1 MNDRYVTV
9 GKANYSATAEAQ
21 NDLMMLTIQSSTF
34 KQLLARNEAF
44 RDIVGRLPKNF
55 EQRELVALSCERI
68 TDEDYLPIR
77 YAAIFP
83 RIVSPEPQAASHRRG

>member
-1 MNDRYVTV
+1 MLLEEAAELKTSHAKLTDRLGTV
-9 GKANYSATAEAQ
+9 
-21 NDLMMLTIQSSTF
+21 
-34 KQLLARNEAF
+34 

>member
-1 MNDRYVTV
+1 LLLEEAAELKTSHAKLADRLGTV
-9 GKANYSATAEAQ
+9 
-21 NDLMMLTIQSSTF
+21 
-34 KQLLARNEAF
+34 

-55 EQRELVALSCERI
+55 EQRKLVALSCERI
-68 TDEDYLPIR
+68 TDEDYLPIC

>member
-44 RDIVGRLPKNF
+44 REFVNSQFRQRLADPGCW
-55 EQRELVALSCERI
+55 S
-68 TDEDYLPIR
+68 TP
-77 YAAIFP
+77 
-83 RIVSPEPQAASHRRG
+83 